1 MIGCSEGPYV
11 YLQEPVNNTIK
22 YRREPVMAGRKKK
35 TLTPERMAYNAEDRE
50 RWEALRAQFRAK
62 RTGPKVVLPA
72 APGTLFMGYVDAAGV
87 YHPVQGRI
95 DLESDK
101 HTMRLGLAT
110 LSARLTDQ
118 LEQQGFFELH

>member
-1 MIGCSEGPYV
+1 
-11 YLQEPVNNTIK
+11 
-22 YRREPVMAGRKKK
+22 MAGRKQK
-35 TLTPERMAYNAEDRE
+35 TLTPERMAYNAEDRKH
-50 RWEALRAQFRAK
+50 WEDLRAQFRAK
-62 RTGPKVVLPA
+62 RTGPHVVLPA
-72 APGTLFMGYVDAAGV
+72 TPGTLFMGYVDAAGM

-95 DLESDK
+95 NLESDK